1 MYYKAQIQ
9 FIHIWRNYSMIC
21 KVTKVLKQALAACIL
36 FDFIR
41 TYDDVV
47 SKKNYTG
54 SFSSISVIGA

>member
-1 MYYKAQIQ
+1 
-9 FIHIWRNYSMIC
+9 MIC